1 MKTYSQL
8 TYTQRCQISAL
19 LQEGLSQARIAE
31 RIECSQSAV
40 SREIKRNSG
49 QRGYRHKQADRLAR
63 ARRQSAITPH
73 KMTPTLINL
82 IEAKLSLKWSP
93 EQISGWLMREKKIS
107 ISHESIYRHV
117 WADKHEG
124 GELYLHLRHK
134 VKGYRRRSGSTD
146 SRGKIKNRV
155 SIHDRP
161 AIVETRERVGDWEI
175 DLMIGKGHSGAL
187 LTIVERKHRY
197 TVAAQINDK
206 TAQGVTLATIALLE
220 PLKDYVLTITA
231 DNGKEF
237 SGHEAITEALAC
249 DVYFADPY
257 SSWQR
262 GVNENTNG
270 LLRQYWPK
278 ETDFKLVSQDEVA
291 VVLEEL
297 NNRPRKVLDYQSP
310 ADSFMAEAHY

>member
-8 TYTQRCQISAL
+8 TYEQRCQISAL
-19 LQEGLSQARIAE
+19 LQGEQTQTEIAKVVG
-31 RIECSQSAV
+31 CSQSAV

-63 ARRQSAITPH
+63 ARRQSAIMPH

-82 IEAKLSLKWSP
+82 IEAKLSVKWSP
-93 EQISGWLMREKKIS
+93 EQISGWLMREKDIS

-117 WADKHEG
+117 WANKHEG

-134 VKGYRRRSGSTD
+134 VKGYRRRAHATD
-146 SRGKIKNRV
+146 SRGKIRNRV

-161 AIVETRERVGDWEI
+161 EIVETRERAGDWEI

-197 TVAAQINDK
+197 SLAARIDDK
-206 TAQGVTLATIALLE
+206 TAQGVTQATIALLE
-220 PLKDYVLTITA
+220 PLKEYVLTITA

-237 SGHEAITEALAC
+237 AGHEAIAEALAC

-262 GVNENTNG
+262 GANENTNG

-278 ETDFKLVSQDEVA
+278 ETDFKLVSEGEVSA
-291 VVLEEL
+291 VLEEL

-310 ADSFMAEAHY
+310 ADSFRSEIHY

>member
-8 TYTQRCQISAL
+8 TYAQRCQISAL
-19 LQEGLSQARIAE
+19 LQGEQTQTEIAKVVG
-31 RIECSQSAV
+31 CSQSAV

-49 QRGYRHKQADRLAR
+49 QRGYRHKQADRFAR
-63 ARRQSAITPH
+63 ARRQSAIMPH

-82 IEAKLSLKWSP
+82 IEAKLGVKWSP
-93 EQISGWLMREKKIS
+93 EQISGWLMREKDIS

-117 WADKHEG
+117 WANKHEG

-134 VKGYRRRSGSTD
+134 VKGYRRRSHATD
-146 SRGKIKNRV
+146 SRGKIRNRV

-161 AIVETRERVGDWEI
+161 EVVETRGRVGDWEI

-197 TVAAQINDK
+197 SVAARIDDK
-206 TAQGVTLATIALLE
+206 TAQGVTRATIALLE
-220 PLKDYVLTITA
+220 PLKEYVLTITA

-237 SGHEAITEALAC
+237 SGHEAIAEALAC

-278 ETDFKLVSQDEVA
+278 ETDFKLVSEGEVTA
-291 VVLEEL
+291 VLEEL

-310 ADSFMAEAHY
+310 ADSFRSEIHY